1 MYRLEQ
7 YELELRSTA
16 KGCEIL
22 EYLITHVAEVSRLIN
37 HNREVMVTWQRN
49 KGAVFFA
56 DFMRTGFDADET
68 MKKEIDGINLTSL
81 IRRMAVVLQD
91 HGSPELTKAI
101 DQHLVLVLNYAEEVG
116 SLKQVFQTL
125 RAL

>member
-1 MYRLEQ
+1 MYRLEI
-7 YELELRSTA
+7 YEQELRSTP
-16 KGCEIL
+16 KGLEIL
-22 EYLITHVAEVSRLIN
+22 EHLITHVAEVSQLIN

-56 DFMRTGFDADET
+56 DLMRTGFDADET
-68 MKKEIDGINLTSL
+68 MKKEIEGIRLTSL

-101 DQHLVLVLNYAEEVG
+101 DQHLVLVLSYAEEAR
-116 SLKQVFQTL
+116 SLKQVFQKLRTL
-125 RAL
+125 